1 MQIFL
6 KLLLTNRKLINNIY
20 IVVSGGNTNKI
31 KGVFEMVFEKIKK
44 IISEQLEVDQ
54 SIISESSTI
63 TGDLG
68 ADSLDLV
75 DLAMSIEDEFDIE
88 LSDEAL
94 EKIKTV
100 GDLVNYIEDRI

>member
-1 MQIFL
+1 
-6 KLLLTNRKLINNIY
+6 
-20 IVVSGGNTNKI
+20 
-31 KGVFEMVFEKIKK
+31 MVFEKVKK

-54 SIISESSTI
+54 SIISEGSTI

-88 LSDEAL
+88 LSDDAL

-100 GDLVNYIEDRI
+100 SDLVAYIEDRI

>member
-1 MQIFL
+1 
-6 KLLLTNRKLINNIY
+6 
-20 IVVSGGNTNKI
+20 
-31 KGVFEMVFEKIKK
+31 MVFEKIKK

-54 SIISESSTI
+54 SIISEGSSI

-100 GDLVNYIEDRI
+100 GDLVSYIEDKL

>member
-1 MQIFL
+1 
-6 KLLLTNRKLINNIY
+6 
-20 IVVSGGNTNKI
+20 
-31 KGVFEMVFEKIKK
+31 MVLEKIKK

-54 SIISESSTI
+54 SIITESSTI

-94 EKIKTV
+94 DKIKTV
-100 GDLVNYIEDRI
+100 GDLAAYIEDRI

>member
-1 MQIFL
+1 
-6 KLLLTNRKLINNIY
+6 
-20 IVVSGGNTNKI
+20 
-31 KGVFEMVFEKIKK
+31 MVFEKLKK

-54 SIISESSTI
+54 SIISEGSSI
-63 TGDLG
+63 TGELG

-88 LSDEAL
+88 LSDDAL

-100 GDLVNYIEDRI
+100 SDLVAYIEDRI

>member
-1 MQIFL
+1 M
-6 KLLLTNRKLINNIY
+6 Y
-20 IVVSGGNTNKI
+20 IVVSGGKQNQHF
-31 KGVFEMVFEKIKK
+31 KGESEMVFEKVKK

-54 SIISESSTI
+54 SIISENSTI

-94 EKIKTV
+94 DKIKTV
-100 GDLVNYIEDRI
+100 GDLAEYIEDRI

>member
-1 MQIFL
+1 
-6 KLLLTNRKLINNIY
+6 
-20 IVVSGGNTNKI
+20 
-31 KGVFEMVFEKIKK
+31 MVFEKLKK

-54 SIISESSTI
+54 SIVSEGSSI
-63 TGDLG
+63 TGELG

-88 LSDEAL
+88 LSDDAL

-100 GDLVNYIEDRI
+100 GDLVTYIEDRI

>member
-1 MQIFL
+1 M
-6 KLLLTNRKLINNIY
+6 
-20 IVVSGGNTNKI
+20 VSGGKQSNI
-31 KGVFEMVFEKIKK
+31 KGETEMVFEKIKK
-44 IISEQLEVDQ
+44 IISEQLEVDE
-54 SIISESSTI
+54 SIISEGSSI

-94 EKIKTV
+94 DKIKTV
-100 GDLVNYIEDRI
+100 GDLVVYIEDRI

>member
-1 MQIFL
+1 
-6 KLLLTNRKLINNIY
+6 
-20 IVVSGGNTNKI
+20 
-31 KGVFEMVFEKIKK
+31 MVFEKIRK

-54 SIISESSTI
+54 SIIAESSTI

-100 GDLVNYIEDRI
+100 GDLAAYIEDRI

>member
-1 MQIFL
+1 
-6 KLLLTNRKLINNIY
+6 
-20 IVVSGGNTNKI
+20 
-31 KGVFEMVFEKIKK
+31 MVFEKVKK

-54 SIISESSTI
+54 SIINEGSSI

-68 ADSLDLV
+68 ADSL

-100 GDLVNYIEDRI
+100 GDLASYIEDRI

>member
-1 MQIFL
+1 
-6 KLLLTNRKLINNIY
+6 
-20 IVVSGGNTNKI
+20 
-31 KGVFEMVFEKIKK
+31 MVFEKIKK

-54 SIISESSTI
+54 SIISEGSTI

-94 EKIKTV
+94 DKIKTV
-100 GDLVNYIEDRI
+100 GDLSAYIEDRI

>member
-1 MQIFL
+1 
-6 KLLLTNRKLINNIY
+6 
-20 IVVSGGNTNKI
+20 
-31 KGVFEMVFEKIKK
+31 MVLEKIKK

-54 SIISESSTI
+54 SIVSESSTI

-94 EKIKTV
+94 DKIKNV
-100 GDLVNYIEDRI
+100 VPLALENPIIDCCLH

>member
-1 MQIFL
+1 
-6 KLLLTNRKLINNIY
+6 
-20 IVVSGGNTNKI
+20 
-31 KGVFEMVFEKIKK
+31 MVFEKIKK

-54 SIISESSTI
+54 SIISEGSSI

-100 GDLVNYIEDRI
+100 GDLVNYIEDRT

>member
-1 MQIFL
+1 
-6 KLLLTNRKLINNIY
+6 
-20 IVVSGGNTNKI
+20 
-31 KGVFEMVFEKIKK
+31 MVFEKLKK

-54 SIISESSTI
+54 SIISESSSI

-88 LSDEAL
+88 LSDDAL

-100 GDLVNYIEDRI
+100 SDLVAYIEDRI

>member
-1 MQIFL
+1 
-6 KLLLTNRKLINNIY
+6 
-20 IVVSGGNTNKI
+20 
-31 KGVFEMVFEKIKK
+31 MVFEKIKK

-54 SIISESSTI
+54 SIITEGASI

-88 LSDEAL
+88 LSDDAL

-100 GDLVNYIEDRI
+100 SDLVAYIEDRI

>member
-1 MQIFL
+1 
-6 KLLLTNRKLINNIY
+6 
-20 IVVSGGNTNKI
+20 
-31 KGVFEMVFEKIKK
+31 MVLEKIKK

-54 SIISESSTI
+54 SIISEGSTI

-100 GDLVNYIEDRI
+100 GDLTAYIEDRI

>member
-1 MQIFL
+1 MVL
-6 KLLLTNRKLINNIY
+6 EKLT
-20 IVVSGGNTNKI
+20 
-31 KGVFEMVFEKIKK
+31 K

-94 EKIKTV
+94 DKIKTV
-100 GDLVNYIEDRI
+100 GDLAAYIEEKI

>member
-1 MQIFL
+1 
-6 KLLLTNRKLINNIY
+6 
-20 IVVSGGNTNKI
+20 
-31 KGVFEMVFEKIKK
+31 MVFEKLKK

-54 SIISESSTI
+54 SIITEGASI
-63 TGDLG
+63 TGELG
-68 ADSLDLV
+68 ADSLDLI

-100 GDLVNYIEDRI
+100 SDLVAYIEDRT

>member
-1 MQIFL
+1 
-6 KLLLTNRKLINNIY
+6 
-20 IVVSGGNTNKI
+20 
-31 KGVFEMVFEKIKK
+31 MVFEKIKK

-54 SIISESSTI
+54 SIISEGSSI

-75 DLAMSIEDEFDIE
+75 DLSMSIEDEFDIE

-100 GDLVNYIEDRI
+100 GDLVSYIEDKI

>member
-1 MQIFL
+1 MNQTSDTTDL
-6 KLLLTNRKLINNIY
+6 KTQ
-20 IVVSGGNTNKI
+20 
-31 KGVFEMVFEKIKK
+31 EKIKK

-54 SIISESSTI
+54 SIISEGSSI

-100 GDLVNYIEDRI
+100 GDLVSYIEDKI

>member
-1 MQIFL
+1 
-6 KLLLTNRKLINNIY
+6 
-20 IVVSGGNTNKI
+20 
-31 KGVFEMVFEKIKK
+31 MVFEKIKK
-44 IISEQLEVDQ
+44 IISEQLEVDE
-54 SIISESSTI
+54 SIISEGSSI

-94 EKIKTV
+94 DKIKTV
-100 GDLVNYIEDRI
+100 GDLVVYIEDRI

>member
-1 MQIFL
+1 
-6 KLLLTNRKLINNIY
+6 
-20 IVVSGGNTNKI
+20 
-31 KGVFEMVFEKIKK
+31 MVFEKVKK

-54 SIISESSTI
+54 TIITESATI

-100 GDLVNYIEDRI
+100 GDLVEYIEDRT

>member
-1 MQIFL
+1 
-6 KLLLTNRKLINNIY
+6 
-20 IVVSGGNTNKI
+20 
-31 KGVFEMVFEKIKK
+31 MVFEKLKK

-54 SIISESSTI
+54 SIISETSTI

-88 LSDEAL
+88 LSDDAL

-100 GDLVNYIEDRI
+100 SDLVAYIEDRI

>member
-1 MQIFL
+1 
-6 KLLLTNRKLINNIY
+6 
-20 IVVSGGNTNKI
+20 
-31 KGVFEMVFEKIKK
+31 MVFEKIKK

-54 SIISESSTI
+54 NIVTENASI

-100 GDLVNYIEDRI
+100 GDLATYIEDRI

>member
-1 MQIFL
+1 
-6 KLLLTNRKLINNIY
+6 
-20 IVVSGGNTNKI
+20 
-31 KGVFEMVFEKIKK
+31 MVFEKIKK

-54 SIISESSTI
+54 SIVSEGSSI
-63 TGDLG
+63 TGELG

-88 LSDEAL
+88 LSDDAL

-100 GDLVNYIEDRI
+100 GDLVAYIEDRI

>member
-1 MQIFL
+1 
-6 KLLLTNRKLINNIY
+6 
-20 IVVSGGNTNKI
+20 
-31 KGVFEMVFEKIKK
+31 MVFEKIQK
-44 IISEQLEVDQ
+44 IISEQLEIDM
-54 SIISESSTI
+54 SIISEGSTI

-100 GDLVNYIEDRI
+100 GDLATYIEDRI

>member
-1 MQIFL
+1 
-6 KLLLTNRKLINNIY
+6 
-20 IVVSGGNTNKI
+20 
-31 KGVFEMVFEKIKK
+31 MVLEKIKK

-54 SIISESSTI
+54 SIISETSSI

-100 GDLVNYIEDRI
+100 GDLAVYIEDRI